1 MSSAGRLALTL
12 TATLTSFTLVG
23 VQPVEAPSKPADQAF
38 AHLQPDLLQSLM
50 SPRPALTRTELAC
63 PGCLFRGMILLNAS
77 VCLLPACCACLGV
90 LNYSEWGFYYQLQ
103 AVAKP
108 LNLSDP
114 LLTEWKQLEPL
125 AMDLPP
131 GGSHAQFRD
140 PVTPWPMNK
149 SLARQRMPNLVALL
163 DQNTP
168 LQPANTSDGSPAANA
183 DDGKTVWITTV
194 GTLQQCVGG
203 AALYVSEDLK

>member
-1 MSSAGRLALTL
+1 MKRR
-12 TATLTSFTLVG
+12 
-23 VQPVEAPSKPADQAF
+23 
-38 AHLQPDLLQSLM
+38 QSLWIRL
-50 SPRPALTRTELAC
+50 SRTCNLTCCSRSCRLPRRSLHVLGAC
-63 PGCLFRGMILLNAS
+63 SEVILLTAS

-114 LLTEWKQLEPL
+114 LLTEWKQMEPL

-168 LQPANTSDGSPAANA
+168 LKPANTSDGSPATNA
-183 DDGKTVWITTV
+183 DDGKTLWITTV